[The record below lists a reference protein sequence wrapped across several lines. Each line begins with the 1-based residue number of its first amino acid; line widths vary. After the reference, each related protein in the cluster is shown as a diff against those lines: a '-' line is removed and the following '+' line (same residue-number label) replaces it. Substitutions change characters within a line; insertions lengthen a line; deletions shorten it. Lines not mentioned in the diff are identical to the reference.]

1 MAKDSLLIFDID
13 GTLLQTDT
21 VTVPAVQQAF
31 RENGLEEPTK
41 EAICYFFGKPVED
54 YENWMA
60 SLCSPEQAA
69 SVVARANELELQ
81 CMRNSG
87 ILYPG
92 TFETIEGLHR
102 QGYGMAICSNGPDP
116 YVAEFMS
123 AHGMTPFMETVY
135 ARGTTYEG
143 KTEMVGLILEK
154 HKPARFAV
162 IGDRHDDI
170 EAALDHGG
178 TGIAAAYG
186 FGHEEE
192 HKTAHC
198 VLQSIR
204 ELPDWLA
211 GHWKI

>member
-1 MAKDSLLIFDID
+1 MFQDSLLIFDID

-31 RENGLEEPTK
+31 REYGLEEPTK

-60 SLCSPEQAA
+60 SLSSPEQAA
-69 SVVARANELELQ
+69 EVVAHANALELQ
-81 CMRNSG
+81 CMRQRG

-92 TFETIEGLHR
+92 TFESIRHLHEL
-102 QGYGMAICSNGPDP
+102 GFGMAICSNGPDP
-116 YVAEFMS
+116 YVAEFVD
-123 AHGMTPFMETVY
+123 AHGMAPFFETVY
-135 ARGTTYEG
+135 ARGNRYKD

-154 HKPARFAV
+154 HRPARFAV

-170 EAALDHGG
+170 EAALNHGG

-186 FGHEEE
+186 FGNEEE
-192 HKTAHC
+192 HRLAHC
-198 VLQSIR
+198 ILQSIG
-204 ELPDWLA
+204 ELPDWLIA
-211 GHWKI
+211 HWKN